1 MNDELE
7 IIDEFYEQFLLEIS
21 NEHIDSGESPHKV
34 FFNRL
39 LNYS

>member
-21 NEHIDSGESPHKV
+21 NEHIDSGESPRSSQV
-34 FFNRL
+34 DL
-39 LNYS
+39 P